1 MALTIWFGADQHA
14 EKKPT
19 ETLIYLFLNIQY
31 SLHIGSLEVLDKT
44 YPSRK
49 NRKLGIRCAFSTFQ
63 LVSAK
68 IVLMQSLERRL
79 GLFSVVTISISSMIG
94 SGIFVLPGIG
104 FEITGPSLYL
114 AFLLSAISIIPAA
127 MSKAELATAMPTSGG
142 TYVYLERTFGP
153 LAGTI
158 SGLGLFLS
166 ILLKASF
173 SLVGIGAY
181 FAVLSSF
188 PLLPTVLSFVFM
200 IGLLN
205 IFGIGKVSG
214 FLTIVLFITVIGLS
228 SICAFAIPSWDI
240 NNLEPLMTNGWKGLA
255 SATGLVFVS
264 FAGVT
269 KVAAIAEEVIEPEK
283 NLPRGILLSLFLV
296 TIIYCGTSLILA
308 GSFPNSEIAG
318 DLKPIYS
325 LAKNIG
331 GPLVGSLMA
340 IVAVLTMMN
349 TSNAGVLAGSRFP
362 FAMARDSLLPKWL
375 GAVHGKFLT
384 PYVSIILSMI
394 IIIIVLTTMDVAKI
408 AKLAS
413 AFMILIY
420 MLENIAVIVL
430 RESRAQWY
438 KPQYKSPFYP
448 GLQILGII
456 SSIVLLV
463 SMGSLVLYAIL
474 AISVPSILIYFIYA
488 RKRTDRRGVIGL
500 RKKRTDLIKP
510 VVTNE
515 FEIPVGLTRDAPV
528 VVSLFGKESS
538 PDMLVEMGVAMA
550 DDHNVEVVK
559 ILEIPEQMASSDFEE
574 PTYVKSLRRRVKA
587 MRQVLEK
594 EIWFDSIVSHDVQKT
609 ILEISQRV
617 HCKWLFVEWQG
628 KKGALTFH
636 NPIGWLKSH
645 LHCNLATY
653 RDVGIRYIR
662 KVMAIISDDCN
673 DKLVIDTANH
683 LASVNNAEVTLV
695 KFCNQQLAEEKKN
708 YEKKYLENLFDKF
721 DCKVN
726 AMIICGESPVIA
738 IQAETINYDLLIL
751 GGSDFN
757 LVQRFKGS
765 FDDKLMSQAACSVL
779 SVHASSFPLE

>member
-1 MALTIWFGADQHA
+1 
-14 EKKPT
+14 
-19 ETLIYLFLNIQY
+19 
-31 SLHIGSLEVLDKT
+31 
-44 YPSRK
+44 
-49 NRKLGIRCAFSTFQ
+49 
-63 LVSAK
+63 
-68 IVLMQSLERRL
+68 
-79 GLFSVVTISISSMIG
+79 MIG

-114 AFLLSAISIIPAA
+114 AFLLSALSIAPAA

-153 LAGTI
+153 LIGTI

-181 FAVLSSF
+181 FIVLSSF
-188 PLLPTVLSFVFM
+188 PLLPTVLSFLFV

-205 IFGIGKVSG
+205 IFGVGKVSS
-214 FLTIVLFITVIGLS
+214 FLTAILFVTLIGL
-228 SICAFAIPSWDI
+228 ILVCAFALPNWDA
-240 NNLEPLMTNGWKGLA
+240 NLMNPFMTNGWKGLA
-255 SATGLVFVS
+255 SATALVFVS

-308 GSFPNSEIAG
+308 GSFSTSAISG
-318 DLKPIYS
+318 DLKPIYT
-325 LAKNIG
+325 LAYNIG
-331 GPLVGSLMA
+331 GPLVGSVMA
-340 IVAVLTMMN
+340 VVAVLTMIN

-362 FAMARDSLLPKWL
+362 FAMARESLLPAFLAK
-375 GAVHGKFLT
+375 VHKKFLT
-384 PYVSIILSMI
+384 PYISILLSVFIVLIIL
-394 IIIIVLTTMDVAKI
+394 TTFDVAKI

-438 KPQYKSPFYP
+438 KPQYKAPLYP
-448 GLQILGII
+448 GLQIIGILA
-456 SSIVLLV
+456 SVVLLF
-463 SMGSLVLYAIL
+463 SMGKLVIYAIL
-474 AISVPSILIYFIYA
+474 AISIPSILIYFFYA
-488 RKRTDRRGVIGL
+488 RNRIDRRGVVGL
-500 RKKRTDLIKP
+500 RTKRADLIKP
-510 VVTNE
+510 IENE

-550 DDHNVEVVK
+550 DEGNVEVVK
-559 ILEIPEQMASSDFEE
+559 ILEIPEQMAPSDYEE
-574 PTYVKSLRRRVKA
+574 PQYVKSLRRRVKT

-609 ILEISQRV
+609 VFEISQRV

-636 NPIGWLKSH
+636 NPIGWLNSH
-645 LHCNLATY
+645 LHCHLATY
-653 RDVGIRYIR
+653 RDFGIRYIR
-662 KVMAIISDDCN
+662 KVMAVITDDCN
-673 DKLVIDTANH
+673 DALVIDTANH
-683 LASVNNAEVTLV
+683 LACVYKAQVTLV
-695 KFCNQQLAEEKKN
+695 KFCHLKQSDEKKE
-708 YEKKYLENLFDKF
+708 YEKRYLEALFNKF
-721 DCKVN
+721 QCSVS
-726 AMIICGESPVIA
+726 AEVIIGENPVDS
-738 IQAETINYDLLIL
+738 IQVETVNYDLLIL

-757 LVQRFKGS
+757 ISHRFKGS

-779 SVHASSFPLE
+779 SVHASSFPIE